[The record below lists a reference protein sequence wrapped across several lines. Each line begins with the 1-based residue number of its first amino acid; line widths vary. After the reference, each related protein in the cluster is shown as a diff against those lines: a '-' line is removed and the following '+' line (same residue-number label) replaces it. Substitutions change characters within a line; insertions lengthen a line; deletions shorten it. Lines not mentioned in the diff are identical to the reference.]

1 MQTSPLRAQHAR
13 AGALLAPAHAP
24 TAVVTFGDVPAE
36 YAAAREGA
44 LLLDATERGLVALP
58 GADTEGFL
66 HRLLANRVKGLVDGT
81 GNHNLL
87 LSAKGKV
94 QHTFDL
100 ARLAADHFEA
110 STPPGDAPGL
120 IASLDRY
127 LFSEDTA
134 PRDATE
140 EHAPLEL
147 VGPRAAAIVEAVLGA
162 SAVPPAGTDPTLHP
176 FLTLAATPFGAVRVT
191 RLPIAGAPGLR
202 LAAPPQHCAALWA
215 ALTAAGARPGG
226 LVAFDALRAEHVVGA
241 FGQDITEDVY
251 PQEARLEAAFALD
264 KGCYIG
270 QEVVAKIDTY
280 GGLNKRLFLLRVDHD
295 EPVAAG
301 TRLIVNEGAEQ
312 RDLGVVTTWAY
323 SFREDGGVVLAYVKR
338 KHQDPGRVFEL
349 VGPGGAVGRATLR
362 DA

>member
-1 MQTSPLRAQHAR
+1 MQTSPLRDQHSR
-13 AGALLAPAHAP
+13 AGALLAPPHAP

-58 GADTEGFL
+58 GRDTEGFL
-66 HRLLANRVKGLVDGT
+66 HRLLANRVKGLAVGT
-81 GNHNLL
+81 GNGNLL
-87 LSAKGKV
+87 LSSKGKV

-100 ARLAADHFEA
+100 ARVGEDLFEA
-110 STPPGDAPGL
+110 STPPGDAARL

-127 LFSEDTA
+127 LFSEDTTL
-134 PRDATE
+134 RDATE

-147 VGPRAAAIVEAVLGA
+147 VGPRAAAIVSAVLGA
-162 SAVPPAGTDPTLHP
+162 GALPPAASDASLHP
-176 FLTLAATPFGAVRVT
+176 FVTLPSTPFGAVRVT
-191 RLPIAGAPGLR
+191 ALPIAGSPGLR
-202 LAAPPQHCAALWA
+202 LAAAPEHCAALWA
-215 ALTAAGARPGG
+215 ALAANGAQPGG
-226 LVAFDALRAEHVVGA
+226 LVAFDALRAEHVVGT

-251 PQEARLEAAFALD
+251 PQEARLEASFALD

-280 GGLNKRLFLLRVDHD
+280 GGLNKRLLLLRVDHD
-295 EPVAAG
+295 DPIAAG
-301 TRLIVNEGAEQ
+301 TRLVVREADEA
-312 RDLGVVTTWAY
+312 RDLGLVTTWAY

-349 VGPGGAVGRATLR
+349 VGADGAVGRATVL